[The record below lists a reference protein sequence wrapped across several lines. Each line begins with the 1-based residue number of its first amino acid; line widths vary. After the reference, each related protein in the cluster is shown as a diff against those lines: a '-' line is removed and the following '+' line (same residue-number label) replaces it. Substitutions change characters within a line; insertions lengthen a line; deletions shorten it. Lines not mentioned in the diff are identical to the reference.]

1 MRIVVCVK
9 PSANGEIGPFEAAA
23 YEAALRI
30 SGAEVTLLSMAP
42 ASAGDVLLRLTRLGA
57 KEAVL
62 LSDKAF
68 AGADTLATG
77 YTLSLAIKKLSPD
90 LIFCGRQTL
99 EGDTAQV
106 GIGLATRLGIPCLAR
121 VMEIRTVD
129 DRTVICKNRDGSE
142 LRADF
147 PALLTL
153 ERIHELRLPSIRSK
167 VGKLTVMDAAALGA
181 DPAKTGQTGS
191 PTRVVRSFENTADR
205 RRCQFVSPAEFASVL
220 QNALAAPRRL
230 ELPASVQSGEKLK
243 NCWIVGEKPREMAQ
257 TVSDDIRVIP
267 YTSAKELAERIRA
280 GEPSAVL
287 FDSTSAGK
295 ELAASVAVLLETGL
309 CADCTSLETDGE
321 HLFMI
326 RPAFGGNVTAKIRCV
341 TEPPM
346 ATVRTGEVGAKL
358 IFSCGVGAEKYL
370 KELTALAKAYGA
382 EITASRGAVDH
393 DLFPYECQVGLT
405 GKTVSPEVYV
415 AFGIS
420 GAVHHIAG
428 IRGAGTILAVNSDP
442 RAPIF
447 DYADYGIA
455 ADVGE
460 LLSCFLKN
468 NR

>member
-23 YEAALRI
+23 YETALRI
-30 SGAEVTLLSMAP
+30 DGAEVTLLSMAP
-42 ASAGDVLLRLTRLGA
+42 ASAGEMLLRLTRLGA

-77 YTLSLAIKKLSPD
+77 YTLSLALKKLAPD

-106 GIGLATRLGIPCLAR
+106 GIGLATRLGIPCLSR
-121 VMEIRTVD
+121 VMEICEVD
-129 DRTVICKNRDGSE
+129 DRSIVCKNRDGSE
-142 LRADF
+142 FRAAF

-167 VGKLTVMDAAALGA
+167 VGKLTVLDAAALGA
-181 DPAKTGQTGS
+181 DLSKVGQIGS
-191 PTRVVRSFENTADR
+191 PTRVVKSFENTADR
-205 RRCQFVSPAEFASVL
+205 RRCQFISSAEFDSVL
-220 QNALAAPRRL
+220 RKSLDASRRI
-230 ELPASVQSGEKLK
+230 ELPVPVPDGEKLK
-243 NCWIVGEKPREMAQ
+243 DCWIIGEKPRAMAQ
-257 TVSDDIRVIP
+257 TVSDDLHMIP
-267 YTSAKELAERIRA
+267 YLPAKELAERIRK
-280 GEPSAVL
+280 GKPSAVL
-287 FDSTSAGK
+287 FDSTQAGK

-321 HLFMI
+321 QLFMI

-346 ATVRTGEVGAKL
+346 ATVRTEETGAKL
-358 IFSCGVGAEKYL
+358 IFSFGLGAEKCL
-370 KELTALAKAYGA
+370 MELTALAGSYGA
-382 EITASRGAVDH
+382 EIAASRGAVDH
-393 DLFPYECQVGLT
+393 GLFPYERQVGLT
-405 GKTVSPEVYV
+405 GKTVSPDVYV

-428 IRGAGTILAVNSDP
+428 IRGAGTIIAVNSDP
-442 RAPIF
+442 HAPIF
-447 DYADYGIA
+447 DYADFGIA
-455 ADVGE
+455 ADIREV
-460 LLSCFLKN
+460 LSGFSKK
-468 NR
+468 